1 MNQHKKLIMRLV
13 LLSIAFI
20 IVAQYNSFAQ
30 GCVAIRTTGGY
41 CAAGAAAHSDSSAS
55 KWSLNIN
62 NRYFKSFRHFV
73 GTVEQKQR
81 LEEQTE
87 VINYAYAAD
96 FAVTRTINKWWSFT
110 VDVPVIANTRSSLY
124 EHGGKKRHSTK
135 SFGLG
140 DIRVAAYRWL
150 LDPAKMPK
158 GNIQVGLGIKL
169 PTGDY
174 KVQDFFYTSD
184 TTKALGPVDQSI
196 QLGDGGTGFTTEINA
211 YYNFNKHIGVYG
223 NFYYLLN
230 PREHNGVTSSRQN
243 APAASAIL
251 YGSATMSVPD
261 QYMIRA
267 GINLTAGNF
276 TASAGV
282 REERL
287 PAKDLVGGSAGFRR
301 PGYIYSVEPGVSY
314 KLKAV
319 TFYAFVPYAFK
330 RDRTQ
335 SYADKSRTA
344 ITGVYAQGDAAFADY
359 AVNIGCSINF

>member
-1 MNQHKKLIMRLV
+1 MRLI
-13 LLSIAFI
+13 LLSIAI
-20 IVAQYNSFAQ
+20 VIVANYNASAQ

-41 CAAGAAAHSDSSAS
+41 CAAGSAAHTDNANSG
-55 KWSLNIN
+55 WSLNIN

-73 GTVEQKQR
+73 GNVEQKQR
-81 LEEQTE
+81 MEEGSE
-87 VINYAYAAD
+87 VINHAYATD
-96 FAVTRTINKWWSFT
+96 FAITRTFNKWWSVT
-110 VDVPVIANTRSSLY
+110 VDVPIIGNGRSSLY
-124 EHGGKKRHSTK
+124 EHGGKKRYSTH

-140 DIRVAAYRWL
+140 DIRIAAYRWI

-169 PTGDY
+169 ATGDY
-174 KVQDFFYTSD
+174 KVQDFFRTSD

-230 PREHNGVTSSRQN
+230 PREQNGVVSSRQN

-267 GINLTAGNF
+267 GVNYTAGNF
-276 TASAGV
+276 TASAGF

-287 PAKDLVGGSAGFRR
+287 PAKDLVGGSEGFRR
-301 PGYIYSVEPGVSY
+301 PGYIYSIEPGVSY
-314 KLKAV
+314 KLKKV
-319 TFYAFVPYAFK
+319 TLYAFVPYAIR

-335 SYADKSRTA
+335 SYADKKRTE

-359 AVNIGCSINF
+359 AINVGASINF